1 MYYNATGLILYG
13 SNITNIGTRLIV
25 EKGNEEYSI
34 YLILIFYLVMIQIFI
49 ALK

>member
-1 MYYNATGLILYG
+1 M
-13 SNITNIGTRLIV
+13 

-49 ALK
+49 ALKWSTYFEVNCQNSFDYNA